1 MSLAGKHV
9 LIGWTS
15 MSWKQLIFV
24 CMHMPSGETLVPP
37 IIIDKIVSMN
47 IVTKSQL
54 LRYALF
60 ALCLNQNTL
69 LRDYSYVRLKFY

>member
-1 MSLAGKHV
+1 
-9 LIGWTS
+9 
-15 MSWKQLIFV
+15 
-24 CMHMPSGETLVPP
+24 MHMPSGETLVPP